1 MKLDSTVPPAIVSE
15 DCLLV
20 RKSTRKTMKSTDSL
34 PKDNYR
40 TETNCLLGWGR
51 EERPLFSL
59 DKSPL
64 RFESSTSWSYLFIRT
79 MSVAKFEAIVTKD
92 VLFQRC
98 GFRYFIHK
106 SYKYK
111 KRTEKSGVEKR
122 KQPTISGL
130 VFLQGRPSE
139 LQAYLNQR
147 FYPCRLVKDRS
158 TGRVAAIPDAQMQP
172 FCQYMQ
178 LASTQIQILTKPID
192 QYAKGQIRLRV
203 LTGLFAGQEGYLVR
217 IARDRKLV
225 IDFGGL
231 AVAIGGVHGEQ
242 FEEIQS
248 IHTNRP

>member
-1 MKLDSTVPPAIVSE
+1 M
-15 DCLLV
+15 
-20 RKSTRKTMKSTDSL
+20 
-34 PKDNYR
+34 
-40 TETNCLLGWGR
+40 
-51 EERPLFSL
+51 
-59 DKSPL
+59 
-64 RFESSTSWSYLFIRT
+64 
-79 MSVAKFEAIVTKD
+79 
-92 VLFQRC
+92 
-98 GFRYFIHK
+98 
-106 SYKYK
+106 
-111 KRTEKSGVEKR
+111 
-122 KQPTISGL
+122 
-130 VFLQGRPSE
+130 
-139 LQAYLNQR
+139 
-147 FYPCRLVKDRS
+147 
-158 TGRVAAIPDAQMQP
+158 AAIPDAQMQP